1 MNVMTITSA
10 WKYGRSFSS
19 RSKCLCALTV
29 EKCIFLKSSKDL
41 PILGVRF
48 VVVAFMSA
56 YIVCRKYTTLGSI
69 LRMTGLL
76 ILPSFMATYI
86 IGCSVVKLK
95 RT

>member
-19 RSKCLCALTV
+19 KSKCLCALTV

-48 VVVAFMSA
+48 VVVAFMPTYLKSA
-56 YIVCRKYTTLGSI
+56 AVTDVTDYKEITI
-69 LRMTGLL
+69 
-76 ILPSFMATYI
+76 
-86 IGCSVVKLK
+86 
-95 RT
+95 